1 MTRIILTTA
10 AASILAAGAF
20 AQSTTPTSP
29 QPSEVG
35 QRVEN
40 QQDRIAQGVKSGSLT
55 AGETANLEKK
65 ESAINQEV
73 RTDRSLN
80 GGHLTGQEKQIVN
93 GQQNKMSNQIYQDKH
108 NAATQHNG
116 DSEVGQ
122 RAQNQ
127 QDRIANGISSGKLN
141 AAQTSRLEKGEAGI
155 NKEVHADRQANGGHL
170 TQGQKQQVNKQQ
182 NGMSAR
188 IYHAKH

>member
-1 MTRIILTTA
+1 MTRIIVTAA

-108 NAATQHNG
+108 NAATQHYGN
-116 DSEVGQ
+116 SEVGQ
-122 RAQNQ
+122 RASNQ
-127 QDRIANGISSGKLN
+127 QSRIANGISSGKLN

>member
-10 AASILAAGAF
+10 AASILAASAF

-116 DSEVGQ
+116 NSEVGQ

>member
-1 MTRIILTTA
+1 MTRIIVMAA
-10 AASILAAGAF
+10 AASILAVATF
-20 AQSTTPTSP
+20 AQSTTPT
-29 QPSEVG
+29 SEVG

-55 AGETANLEKK
+55 AGETSNLEKM

-116 DSEVGQ
+116 NSEVGQ
-122 RAQNQ
+122 RASNQ
-127 QDRIANGISSGKLN
+127 QSRIANGIASGKLN